1 MVMLGLRYYIPNPSP
16 VIFPLCHAVIF
27 LWMFTDI
34 FYNFLIFHD
43 QKTEVIYCIFN
54 YIMTQFFPIL
64 KEHTFSPLCLSNK
77 NSIISS
83 VFMTQGN
90 KYTICRIPTYVRHN
104 TENKLGLDLES
115 KYPWNSLRRVTE
127 LKQVENFQVESLF
140 ARSIIANF
148 KRTSTDCKIFCF
160 MEGVFLAV
168 LDGGS
173 FFREFSSSNDRTL
186 YDRAL
191 WFMFG
196 RFCRLVIRYW
206 IYSHKS

>member
-1 MVMLGLRYYIPNPSP
+1 MVMLELRYYILNPSP

-27 LWMFTDI
+27 LWMFKDI

-104 TENKLGLDLES
+104 TENKLGSDLES

-140 ARSIIANF
+140 ARIHYCQLQKNLNWLE
-148 KRTSTDCKIFCF
+148 D
-160 MEGVFLAV
+160 FLFH
-168 LDGGS
+168 GGS
-173 FFREFSSSNDRTL
+173 FPGSFRRGQFLQRILIFKWQNAVWQSSL
-186 YDRAL
+186 
-191 WFMFG
+191 
-196 RFCRLVIRYW
+196 
-206 IYSHKS
+206 IYVRKILQVGD